1 MSGVS
6 GNTATSD
13 AAVYQNQRGGR
24 QGRPGGGG
32 GYGEDEDDVMGDDGG
47 AMIMQWDNMMRG

>member
-47 AMIMQWDNMMRG
+47 AII